1 MNTQSNFKLFKLVL
15 MILFKTFKKTC
26 SKVDTLQKICEAFNI
41 SLSDFF
47 LENENTISL
56 NKEELKLIKNF
67 VILNL
72 KEKETVKSL
81 IYVLKKKE

>member
-1 MNTQSNFKLFKLVL
+1 
-15 MILFKTFKKTC
+15 MILLKTFKKTC
-26 SKVDTLQKICEAFNI
+26 PKVETLQKICEAFNI
-41 SLSDFF
+41 SLSGFF

-56 NKEELKLIKNF
+56 NKEGLKLIKNF
-67 VILNL
+67 GILNL